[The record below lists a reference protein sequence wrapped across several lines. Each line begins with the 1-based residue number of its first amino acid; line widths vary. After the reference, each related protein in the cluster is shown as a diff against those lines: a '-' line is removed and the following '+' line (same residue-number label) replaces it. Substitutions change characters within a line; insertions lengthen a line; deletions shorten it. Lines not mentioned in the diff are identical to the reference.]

1 MLPWFFHLSRAHI
14 IQIIHIHITI
24 SGLVRE
30 EELNL
35 LMLILAW
42 MARRCP
48 RRFKPFL
55 HNSNKPISKDRLVLA
70 HLIQPQCLIC
80 QLIVI
85 MSLTLQELQQTT
97 LVTFQ
102 VSYTLY
108 DNMDSRFYRI
118 MCSYSKYK
126 PCDHAPI

>member
-1 MLPWFFHLSRAHI
+1 MLPWFFHPSQAHL
-14 IQIIHIHITI
+14 IQIIHIRITI
-24 SGLVRE
+24 SELVRE
-30 EELNL
+30 EERNL

-48 RRFKPFL
+48 RRFTPFL
-55 HNSNKPISKDRLVLA
+55 HNSNKPISKDRRVLA
-70 HLIQPQCLIC
+70 HLIQPPCLIC

-102 VSYTLY
+102 VSYAVY
-108 DNMDSRFYRI
+108 DDI
-118 MCSYSKYK
+118 YSK
-126 PCDHAPI
+126 CDRTIKFIINF

>member
-1 MLPWFFHLSRAHI
+1 
-14 IQIIHIHITI
+14 
-24 SGLVRE
+24 
-30 EELNL
+30 
-35 LMLILAW
+35 MLILAW

-48 RRFKPFL
+48 RRFRLFL
-55 HNSNKPISKDRLVLA
+55 HNSNKPINKDRLDLA
-70 HLIQPQCLIC
+70 HLIQPPCLIC

-102 VSYTLY
+102 VSYTVY
-108 DNMDSRFYRI
+108 DHM
-118 MCSYSKYK
+118 YSMLDIHDQFFNFK